1 MRRILAIIVGAL
13 RMWFRSKHT
22 LFWTLAF
29 PVLLMLLFGA
39 IFSVSQ
45 DPSFDLYVQNQD
57 TTTNG
62 EPTQWSKTFCDMLN
76 KTDVLNLH
84 TIDSTENVTQFIE
97 EKGIQRALI
106 IPPGF
111 NSSVSAGNSVS
122 IILKMVPAEVDTA
135 SATVG
140 SVIDQV
146 AEIFNGVLTELITK
160 REPLE
165 IVTIKSENIV
175 SETFKYIDF
184 FAPGIIGMT
193 LMTSGIF
200 GAVAWNTRNKELG
213 ILKKLATTPL
223 SKLEWIVGVVLYEL
237 IMGAISTIV
246 IIAVGVIVFDL
257 KVLPNIFT
265 IILIISG
272 AIAFPGM
279 GMVIARFVKETDS
292 ADAAANAITFPMM
305 FLSGSFFPL
314 EFMPDFLRQIANVL
328 PLTYLNNGLRDS
340 MVYGNTSSALFNTS
354 VILGVGIFFII
365 LGSLIT
371 NWREE

>member
-1 MRRILAIIVGAL
+1 LRRILAIIVGAL

-29 PVLLMLLFGA
+29 PVLLILLFGA
-39 IFSVSQ
+39 IFSVSE
-45 DPSFDLYVQNQD
+45 DPTFDLYLQNQD
-57 TTTNG
+57 MTTNG
-62 EPTQWSKTFCDMLN
+62 EPTQWSNTFCNILN
-76 KTDVLNLH
+76 KTEIFNLH
-84 TIDSTENVTQFIE
+84 TVDSAENATKFIE
-97 EKGIQRALI
+97 EEGVQRMLI
-106 IPPGF
+106 IPHGF
-111 NSSVSAGNSVS
+111 HSSVAVGNNTSV
-122 IILKMVPAEVDTA
+122 ILKMVPAEVDTA
-135 SATVG
+135 SATVQN
-140 SVIDQV
+140 VIDQAV
-146 AEIFNGVLTELITK
+146 EIFNTVVTGQSPPKV
-160 REPLE
+160 
-165 IVTIKSENIV
+165 VTIKSESIV
-175 SETFKYIDF
+175 SETFEYIDF

-223 SKLEWIVGVVLYEL
+223 SKLEWIIGVVLYEL

-246 IIAVGVIVFDL
+246 IVTVGVLVFDL
-257 KVLPNIFT
+257 KVIPNIFSV
-265 IILIISG
+265 ILIVSG

-279 GMVIARFVKETDS
+279 GMVIARFVKESDS

-328 PLTYLNNGLRDS
+328 PLTYFNNGLRDS
-340 MVYGNTSSALFNTS
+340 MVYGNISSALYNTS
-354 VILGVGIFFII
+354 IIIGVGIFFII

-371 NWREE
+371 SWREE

>member
-1 MRRILAIIVGAL
+1 
-13 RMWFRSKHT
+13 MWFRSKHT

-29 PVLLMLLFGA
+29 PVLLILLFGS

-45 DPSFDLYVQNQD
+45 NPTLDLHLQNQD
-57 TTTNG
+57 ITANG
-62 EPTQWSKTFCDMLN
+62 EPTQWSKAFCEILN
-76 KTDVLNLH
+76 ETEIFNLH
-84 TIDSTENVTQFIE
+84 TVDSSENATEFIE
-97 EKGIQRALI
+97 EKGIQRMLI
-106 IPPGF
+106 IPQGF
-111 NSSVSAGNSVS
+111 NSSITVGNNVSV
-122 IILKMVPAEVDTA
+122 ILKMVPAEVDTA
-135 SATVG
+135 SATVRN
-140 SVIDQV
+140 VIDQ
-146 AEIFNGVLTELITK
+146 AIEIFNTV
-160 REPLE
+160 
-165 IVTIKSENIV
+165 VTMQSPPKVVTVKSENIV
-175 SETFKYIDF
+175 SETFEYIDF

-193 LMTSGIF
+193 LMTSGVF

-223 SKLEWIVGVVLYEL
+223 SKLEWILGVVFYEL
-237 IMGAISTIV
+237 IMGSISTIV
-246 IIAVGVIVFDL
+246 IVTVGVLVFDM
-257 KVLPNIFT
+257 KVVPNIFSV
-265 IILIISG
+265 ILIISG

-279 GMVIARFVKETDS
+279 GMVIARFVKESDS

-314 EFMPDFLRQIANVL
+314 EFMPDFLRQIASVL

-340 MVYGNTSSALFNTS
+340 MVYGNVSSALFNTS

>member
-1 MRRILAIIVGAL
+1 LRRISAIVVGAL

-39 IFSVSQ
+39 IFSVSE
-45 DPSFDLYVQNQD
+45 SALLDLHVQNQD
-57 TTTNG
+57 VIG
-62 EPTQWSKTFCDMLN
+62 GVPTFWSKAFCDMLN
-76 KTDVLNLH
+76 KTEILNIH
-84 TIDSTENVTQFIE
+84 MVDSGENATQFIE
-97 EKGIQRALI
+97 EKGVQRMLI
-106 IPPGF
+106 IASGF
-111 NSSVSAGNSVS
+111 NSSVSAGDNVS
-122 IILKMVPAEVDTA
+122 IILKMVPVEVDTA
-135 SATVG
+135 SATV
-140 SVIDQV
+140 SNVIDQIV
-146 AEIFNGVLTELITK
+146 EIFNTV
-160 REPLE
+160 
-165 IVTIKSENIV
+165 VTRQSPPEVVSIKHENIV

-193 LMTSGIF
+193 LMTSGVF

-223 SKLEWIVGVVLYEL
+223 SKLEWIIGVVLYEL
-237 IMGAISTIV
+237 VMGAISTIV
-246 IIAVGVIVFDL
+246 IIMVGVVVFDL
-257 KVLPNIFT
+257 KVVPNIFSVV
-265 IILIISG
+265 LIISG

-279 GMVIARFVKETDS
+279 GMVIARFVKESDS

-340 MVYGNTSSALFNTS
+340 MVYGNVSSALFNTS

-371 NWREE
+371 SWREE

>member
-1 MRRILAIIVGAL
+1 
-13 RMWFRSKHT
+13 
-22 LFWTLAF
+22 
-29 PVLLMLLFGA
+29 MLLFGA

-45 DPSFDLYVQNQD
+45 NPTFDLYVQNQD
-57 TTTNG
+57 IEGG
-62 EPTQWSKTFCDMLN
+62 EPTYWSNVFCDMLN
-76 KTDVLNLH
+76 KTEVLNLH
-84 TIDSTENVTQFIE
+84 MVDSAENATQFIE
-97 EKGIQRALI
+97 ERGIQRMLI
-106 IPPGF
+106 IPSGF
-111 NSSVSAGNSVS
+111 HSLVAVGNNVSVV
-122 IILKMVPAEVDTA
+122 LKMVPAEVDTA

-140 SVIDQV
+140 NVIQQV
-146 AEIFNGVLTELITK
+146 VEIFNTVVTRQSPPK
-160 REPLE
+160 V
-165 IVTIKSENIV
+165 VTIKSENIV

-193 LMTSGIF
+193 LMTSGVF

-237 IMGAISTIV
+237 VMGTISTMV
-246 IIAVGVIVFDL
+246 ILTVGVLVFDL

-265 IILIISG
+265 VILIISG
-272 AIAFPGM
+272 AVAFPGM
-279 GMVIARFVKETDS
+279 GMIIARFVKEADS

-340 MVYGNTSSALFNTS
+340 MVYGNASSALFNTA
-354 VILGVGIFFII
+354 VVLGVGIFFIVA
-365 LGSLIT
+365 GSLIT